1 MKALK
6 FILWPVLLICVLWI
20 GAIFF
25 GPALIVNATSYFSA
39 GRVNLTRV
47 EVSPRLKISAA
58 VVDFALPELNDGIEL
73 DGVSRALTLDWK
85 VGKEFELIGSIGP
98 STLTKNFTLSSLNF
112 TLKPNSML
120 DWSKVN
126 FQIEFEQLVGADFE
140 LIRGNFTGKVIDSF
154 HVLKDVALAIPKVR
168 GKVMSSLFESTAMTA
183 TLDHY
188 KINQPLRLQN
198 SELTYKL
205 DNFAFPVSTFES
217 SLFEGDIKISD
228 GVVVASASITDAQIK
243 SQNLKAKSLRL
254 LTTHSLPYSASKGV
268 WEFTISEI
276 EREDPLMKI
285 SSYIGQLAPSP
296 SGIYHSGTAIISSL
310 DLQNDK
316 FFVGQVENGLLDV
329 EFRSRVSP
337 SRTDVL
343 GQAVLTLDGVDDFRV
358 SASIKSAMP
367 KTELINCFDQ
377 DCRLRDLEV
386 DYQILASGSSLIGS
400 LRCEGADCYNP
411 SAHHELQTDNT
422 NMFFQA
428 LSEFGI
434 LSPLSLPI
442 AFMAVSSGEAVGDGH
457 KLKF

>member
-1 MKALK
+1 MIALR
-6 FILWPVLLICVLWI
+6 FILWPVLLICVLWA
-20 GAIFF
+20 GAIFL
-25 GPALIVNATSYFSA
+25 GPALIVNATSYFSE

-47 EVSPRLKISAA
+47 EVSPKLKISAA
-58 VVDFALPELNDGIEL
+58 VVDFVLPELIDGVEL
-73 DGVSRALTLDWK
+73 DGVSRALTIDWK
-85 VGKEFELIGSIGP
+85 IGKEFELIGNIGP
-98 STLTKNFTLSSLNF
+98 STLSKNVNLSSINF

-126 FQIEFEQLVGADFE
+126 FQIEFEQLVGADFK
-140 LIRGNFTGKVIDSF
+140 LTRGNFSGKVIETF
-154 HVLKDVALAIPKVR
+154 HVLKDVEMAILKVR
-168 GKVMSSLFESTAMTA
+168 GKMMSSLFESTSLTA

-188 KINQPLRLQN
+188 KVNQPLRRQN
-198 SELTYKL
+198 SELTYKF

-254 LTTHSLPYSASKGV
+254 LTTHSLPYSASKGL

-296 SGIYHSGTAIISSL
+296 SGIFHSGRAIISRL

-316 FFVGQVENGLLDV
+316 FFVGQVENGVLDV
-329 EFRSRVSP
+329 KLSSRVSP

-343 GQAVLTLDGVDDFRV
+343 GQAVLTLGGVDDFSV

-367 KTELINCFDQ
+367 KIELMNCFDQ
-377 DCRLRDLEV
+377 ECRLRDLEV

-400 LRCEGADCYNP
+400 LRCEEADCYNP

-422 NMFFQA
+422 NRFFQA
-428 LSEFGI
+428 LSGFGI

-442 AFMAVSSGEAVGDGH
+442 AFMAISSGEAVGNGH